1 MKLKEIANQI
11 FKEKRNTSKIVY
23 EHLLQLNCFSET
35 IDEDSSI
42 EKRKEV
48 LSAISKGKWEK
59 PQNPQS
65 FLDSLMK
72 SKHLAMLTPYSI
84 SELSSMKL
92 FKLDG
97 YNIGY
102 ALKKKDG
109 KYSEI
114 VAVHN
119 NEPDVK
125 QIGKELVL
133 SAVKN
138 GGCYL
143 DHFDGML
150 SNLYSSIGFEEY
162 SRDEFDP
169 QYDTGGEFEK
179 KYGKQDIIYRVHR
192 SCK

>member
-1 MKLKEIANQI
+1 
-11 FKEKRNTSKIVY
+11 
-23 EHLLQLNCFSET
+23 
-35 IDEDSSI
+35 
-42 EKRKEV
+42 
-48 LSAISKGKWEK
+48 
-59 PQNPQS
+59 
-65 FLDSLMK
+65 
-72 SKHLAMLTPYSI
+72 
-84 SELSSMKL
+84 MKL

-169 QYDTGGEFEK
+169 QYDTGGEFQK